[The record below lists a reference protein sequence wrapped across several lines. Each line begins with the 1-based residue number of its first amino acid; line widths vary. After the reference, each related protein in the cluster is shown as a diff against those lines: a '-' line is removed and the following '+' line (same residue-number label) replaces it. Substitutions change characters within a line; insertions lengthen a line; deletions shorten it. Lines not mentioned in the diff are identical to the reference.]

1 MVLIQLSQ
9 WDQWAELAQGSED
22 RHSFKG
28 GAYYANNTLLLCFN
42 YCCLNCDISSE
53 WQGRCCVVSVT
64 HGPTTATQ
72 PSSLTLILPTPHRPA
87 LFPLPIQCQQ
97 QVLSKM

>member
-42 YCCLNCDISSE
+42 YCCLNYDISSE
-53 WQGRCCVVSVT
+53 W
-64 HGPTTATQ
+64 
-72 PSSLTLILPTPHRPA
+72 
-87 LFPLPIQCQQ
+87 
-97 QVLSKM
+97 